1 MGGQFVGT
9 GLSAT
14 LEGPSGGSPDLT
26 TLERNITVTRKWKP
40 LTAAVAAIG
49 VLAVGAP
56 AAGATVG
63 LPAQAGLGQYS
74 ALGPYSGLG
83 GSSGLW
89 PSGGSAAGVAPVG
102 TGPCA
107 SISTERQGPTG
118 ENPVQICVGSGLV
131 FVAPAVGQIA
141 SVVGPTII
149 GPAVIGT
156 LVNSA
161 GSAGV
166 G

>member
-1 MGGQFVGT
+1 V
-9 GLSAT
+9 
-14 LEGPSGGSPDLT
+14 
-26 TLERNITVTRKWKP
+26 IRKWKP

-63 LPAQAGLGQYS
+63 LPAQAGLGQI
-74 ALGPYSGLG
+74 SGLG
-83 GSSGLW
+83 GYSGLW
-89 PSGGSAAGVAPVG
+89 PSGGSTAGVAPVG

-107 SISTERQGPTG
+107 SVSTERQGPTG

-141 SVVGPTII
+141 SVIGPTII

-161 GSAGV
+161 GSAGL

>member
-1 MGGQFVGT
+1 
-9 GLSAT
+9 
-14 LEGPSGGSPDLT
+14 
-26 TLERNITVTRKWKP
+26 VTRKWKP
-40 LTAAVAAIG
+40 LAAAVAAIG

-56 AAGATVG
+56 AATAAGVGSG
-63 LPAQAGLGQYS
+63 LPAG
-74 ALGPYSGLG
+74 LGPYAAFWPI
-83 GSSGLW
+83 SSTS
-89 PSGGSAAGVAPVG
+89 PMSNTSPIVTPTG

-118 ENPVQICVGSGLV
+118 ENPTQICVGSGLV

-141 SVVGPTII
+141 SVIGPTII